1 MVAVPVVVT
10 QAAAAQVVAVPV
22 VVTQAAAAQVV
33 VVPVAVTQ
41 AVAVP
46 PAMAGLMVFWAG
58 YSVFGFQ

>member
-1 MVAVPVVVT
+1 M
-10 QAAAAQVVAVPV
+10 VAVPV